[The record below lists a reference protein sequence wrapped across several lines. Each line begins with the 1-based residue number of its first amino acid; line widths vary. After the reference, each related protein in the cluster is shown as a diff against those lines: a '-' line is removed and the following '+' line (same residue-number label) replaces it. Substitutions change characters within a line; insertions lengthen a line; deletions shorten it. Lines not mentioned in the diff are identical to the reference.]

1 MNKFLDDIR
10 FIMPLV
16 NGFVNEPLQ
25 ESGYD
30 IKNPYY
36 GNSFFPRV
44 LREMHFRLFIRISVL
59 T

>member
-25 ESGYD
+25 T
-30 IKNPYY
+30 
-36 GNSFFPRV
+36 RV
-44 LREMHFRLFIRISVL
+44 WL
-59 T
+59 